1 MAFLFTGGYKALP
14 SKDDEHHVL
23 SVLQFD
29 MSCVLEAHV
38 LLPKKTFIDKQSGM
52 GAKIYLLQRGL
63 KMGDVIFLMSRQV
76 ASKAQGSTARHLACC
91 WLLSVRLQPEEDRW
105 TIGT

>member
-1 MAFLFTGGYKALP
+1 
-14 SKDDEHHVL
+14 
-23 SVLQFD
+23 
-29 MSCVLEAHV
+29 MSCVLEVHV
-38 LLPKKTFIDKQSGM
+38 LLQKTTFIDKQLGI

-76 ASKAQGSTARHLACC
+76 ASKAQGYAARHLACC
-91 WLLSVRLQPEEDRW
+91 WLLSVLLQPEEDRW